1 MDLTG
6 FDLLNLT
13 YEDAVQVTRVCE
25 RSTGRTFEIRTFHGD
40 TLGEFDR
47 LSRDLA
53 AIPPHVSRVAETGRL
68 DDYAFIRTEPLPAG
82 VSLRG
87 WAAIV
92 RAAGGDTP
100 AERIYRLALQL
111 KLQRRSSQ
119 PQA

>member
-1 MDLTG
+1 MELTEC
-6 FDLLNLT
+6 DLLNLT
-13 YEDAVQVTRVCE
+13 IVDGVQVTRVFE

-40 TLGEFDR
+40 MLGEFDR

-53 AIPPHVSRVAETGRL
+53 AVPPRVSRVAETGRFG
-68 DDYAFIRTEPLPAG
+68 DYAFIRTEPLPEG

-87 WAAIV
+87 WVAIV

-111 KLQRRSSQ
+111 KLQRQSSQ